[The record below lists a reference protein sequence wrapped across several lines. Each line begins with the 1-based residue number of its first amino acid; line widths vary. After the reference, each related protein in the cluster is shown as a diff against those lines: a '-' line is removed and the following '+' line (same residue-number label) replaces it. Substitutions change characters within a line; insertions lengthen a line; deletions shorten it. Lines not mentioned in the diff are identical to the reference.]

1 MLDKTIGE
9 DLHELISFALK
20 TRDERKLAGKKVR
33 MEEDLDEGLSAKLE
47 ESGFMLRLSLLD
59 SSGKIIA
66 EANDPGKRPE
76 GIEELKKLIFK
87 VLST

>member
-1 MLDKTIGE
+1 LG
-9 DLHELISFALK
+9 
-20 TRDERKLAGKKVR
+20 
-33 MEEDLDEGLSAKLE
+33 

-66 EANDPGKRPE
+66 EANDPVTRAE